1 MEVVLEVSVEQVAL
15 KPAWLARLLVF
26 LFFLPCTKQIEYV
39 CQAVPFQVHARKMKL
54 PVVLA
59 LGGSTKVASPC
70 ALGFSN
76 SFKNYLVVVESAF

>member
-26 LFFLPCTKQIEYV
+26 LFFALYRTNQICLPSCTFHFMSMHLEV
-39 CQAVPFQVHARKMKL
+39 ACSM
-54 PVVLA
+54 A
-59 LGGSTKVASPC
+59 LGGSTEVASLC

-76 SFKNYLVVVESAF
+76 SFKYYLVVVESAF